1 MKEVITI
8 QIPRPMFDE
17 MSATERAKIVEYIGK
32 QVAEQIVFQE
42 ELRKKHENLMYWQH
56 KLIDWQIE
64 DKINEIKYGQLGSS
78 Q

>member
-1 MKEVITI
+1 VKEVITI
-8 QIPRPMFDE
+8 QIPRPNFDE
-17 MSATERAKIVEYIGK
+17 MSATERAKLVEYIGK

>member
-1 MKEVITI
+1 
-8 QIPRPMFDE
+8 MFDE